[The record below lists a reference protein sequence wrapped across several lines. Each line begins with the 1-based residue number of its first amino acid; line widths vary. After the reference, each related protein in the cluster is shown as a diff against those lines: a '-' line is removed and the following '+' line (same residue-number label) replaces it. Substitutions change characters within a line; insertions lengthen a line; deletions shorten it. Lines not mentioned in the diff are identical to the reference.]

1 MERAERETV
10 ITANQADID
19 EGFIRVWTTEPRIV
33 RRLVERAGAE
43 VIRESSA
50 AGRITGTD
58 LRVPW
63 ARVSRGLLAIKSSA
77 ARRPVDLE
85 RAKAQLAAMRLAQK
99 QKKGGL

>member
-33 RRLVERAGAE
+33 RRLVEKAGAQ
-43 VIRESSA
+43 ILRECSA

-63 ARVSRGLLAIKSSA
+63 SRVSRGLLAIKSST
-77 ARRPVDLE
+77 ARRPIDIE

-99 QKKGGL
+99 HKKGVL